1 MHSVKADQPVIVVVL
16 GTYWDG
22 FYILSDRD
30 AVYYGPPKPSEKGKG
45 GGGLGIP
52 MEAIAGITAA
62 VAVVAVLL
70 VVKKRK

>member
-1 MHSVKADQPVIVVVL
+1 MKADQPVIVEVL

-45 GGGLGIP
+45 GGGVLEGIP
-52 MEAIAGITAA
+52 VEAIAGITAA
-62 VAVVAVLL
+62 VAVVAILL